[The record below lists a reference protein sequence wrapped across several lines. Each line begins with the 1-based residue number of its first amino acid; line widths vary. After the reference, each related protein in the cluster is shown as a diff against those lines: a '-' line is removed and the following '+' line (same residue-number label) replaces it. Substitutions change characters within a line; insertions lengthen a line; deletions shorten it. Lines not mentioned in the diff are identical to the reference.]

1 MREIVLGLDCFNQQT
16 LISISIFFFPVKQK
30 KFRLE
35 KKQMNFE
42 CDVLKEAGQVKLI
55 DQHVEPQHIESEQTE
70 AGHTAA

>member
-1 MREIVLGLDCFNQQT
+1 
-16 LISISIFFFPVKQK
+16 
-30 KFRLE
+30 
-35 KKQMNFE
+35 MNFE